1 MKRYSINGVLKPT
14 DSRTIHDEYQGHFLK
29 VSYIQLISG
38 SSVYSKD
45 RIDVEEN
52 GAFRFFLP
60 MQNLITEE
68 SITLEVYAPDG
79 SMLGKQIYS
88 YGSLQAALI
97 TESAPDVSEPLVI
110 KVDPKVIV
118 FNLSS
123 PTTQSLR
130 KINGKVI
137 DLSGEKKGSG
147 LHVIIM
153 VSDDPNAPFS
163 TATFRPVFSAITDK
177 QGYFYGKIDSLTH
190 QQAYGVIA
198 GLESQPLSIPLEEK
212 KLPKNVLLVTDLSAL
227 PEDLAEQCC
236 VPALPDSDELVG
248 SSAFSQDLGGKCI
261 DFTIPNRT
269 LEEFS
274 FYHSVRTTEPEI
286 KGLTIT
292 TKESKKI
299 REELF
304 SISDGLFTLFSN
316 LNNSLST
323 LSLIPYTIDEEKT
336 AAQEEQQVKMYKMS
350 DASSVTAQTTFT
362 AAPVYHLKVALG
374 ARELKVNTRDLLGV
388 KRGIDFTD
396 ILKILAEQEKRKKK
410 LQTLHAKLASAYCG
424 KYGVEEVK
432 SYCETL
438 TANDTLN
445 RKSLQSLLGHIREYA
460 QFVKDS
466 AKLTRALST
475 FISEL
480 DQMIA
485 QPYADHTVITLVENK
500 CEKLIVAIDK
510 ETPESQNQ
518 EEFLGYLRRTVSELS
533 QAKEESSHNFE
544 PCPPAEKQQNMGIM
558 CLLKQY
564 DEIKE
569 TLRNQ
574 SIFSLGE
581 IMSIR
586 SYYDIFLNS
595 ITAFLNLLEEF
606 HSFYRSG
613 ANFMVSLEDD
623 YFLRHYSTI
632 KDSLISTK
640 RQIYRAITKIEEIER
655 AYITNHPGRRELSVE
670 NSIDWDETPTVYENT
685 TIAHG
690 HLLHFKQ
697 QWKADGYSL
706 GDLLYS
712 LPLAPCQEKQIA
724 ILDWD
729 RNERAGRSE
738 NQSVYESLEA
748 EISRDRDISEIINSS
763 FSENINA
770 RSTNKTSST
779 SGGIGGGVGGF
790 ISGIAFGIAGGVSH
804 SGASSTSTASQNSA
818 RNLSGSSLNR
828 LQDNVSQ
835 SASSLR
841 GQRSTVIQTV
851 GQNENLSVQTE
862 VIKNNNHCHA
872 MTVEYFEVLRHYAI
886 EQNLADVQEC
896 LFVPLPMSHFDHA
909 KVLRWSNT
917 LRRGIYGTKLRRGF
931 DAIERI
937 ETNYANSDFPV
948 GSYCDETIEEFSG
961 NFTITFDF
969 KRPYIKSVEEATK
982 TEEYD
987 LSIPFPWFIGKM
999 VFHLEQEVPLSEAE
1013 KDAIFEEQYAPAI
1026 VRSFIETLQ
1035 IDAIADNGAEVRLDL
1050 DYTILST
1057 YRKRA
1062 PLQVSI
1068 ASKSLQNITRRQI
1081 KHLRFRANT
1090 IVTAASK
1097 IILRSGYLHY
1107 RTVHMSEYILRNAH
1121 INNDIINSVEI
1132 HGGFTIVYTT
1142 DAALLYTPMNTN
1154 EQRNPRKEDREAAA
1168 ALIAFLNE
1176 HMEMSHK
1183 LIWGSMDGSRLFGL
1197 LDGYIAPNSGGR
1209 SVASVVE
1216 NKIMGI
1222 VGNNLILKVVPGE
1235 RLDPVF
1241 RGVEDLMGF
1250 YQPTAKPDPFRISVP
1265 TKGVYAES
1273 VMGRCNSCEEIDDS
1287 RHWRFEDAPCGTKPT
1302 AIGTVSTDSRRSD
1315 PGNLQVKDFPTSI
1328 ITMQNAPSA
1337 PDPTGLAAAY
1347 SLLGKSDAF
1356 KDMTGLAGTQS
1367 NAIKALE
1374 TTSKSVTD
1382 LANIAADIQKQQGMK
1397 KDIGK
1402 TLKTIQQA
1410 ETEQQISKDQ
1420 ANKLSYSALS
1430 SLVGEPTNKA
1440 ASLTEQPE
1448 VKELIKAQGAKSQSN
1463 IMLQDGAG
1471 ASIQIKETAT
1481 TGSGS
1486 SFDYTVP
1493 GLVPIIAQPSNMTC
1507 WATVATMMLSWHDN
1521 ATYTIQ
1527 TAMDTAGAKYRT
1539 MFDNNVGLPGAEH
1552 DAFASACGLTAE
1564 PPMSYTISGLRS
1576 LIENHGPLIAVA
1588 DEAPGA
1594 LWAIHARVI
1603 RGIYGDGTV
1612 DGTFLRINDPAGG
1625 RQYTESF
1632 RAFAKK
1638 FEEVAYA
1645 PRLQIMHY

>member
-1 MKRYSINGVLKPT
+1 MTWLAYVASLPSPMGTSWSDLR
-14 DSRTIHDEYQGHFLK
+14 RFH
-29 VSYIQLISG
+29 
-38 SSVYSKD
+38 
-45 RIDVEEN
+45 RIW
-52 GAFRFFLP
+52 
-60 MQNLITEE
+60 
-68 SITLEVYAPDG
+68 
-79 SMLGKQIYS
+79 
-88 YGSLQAALI
+88 
-97 TESAPDVSEPLVI
+97 
-110 KVDPKVIV
+110 
-118 FNLSS
+118 
-123 PTTQSLR
+123 
-130 KINGKVI
+130 
-137 DLSGEKKGSG
+137 
-147 LHVIIM
+147 
-153 VSDDPNAPFS
+153 
-163 TATFRPVFSAITDK
+163 
-177 QGYFYGKIDSLTH
+177 
-190 QQAYGVIA
+190 
-198 GLESQPLSIPLEEK
+198 
-212 KLPKNVLLVTDLSAL
+212 
-227 PEDLAEQCC
+227 
-236 VPALPDSDELVG
+236 
-248 SSAFSQDLGGKCI
+248 GGKCV

-274 FYHSVRTTEPEI
+274 FYHTVRTTEPEI

-292 TKESKKI
+292 TKESRKI

-304 SISDGLFTLFSN
+304 SISDGLFSLFGN

-323 LSLIPYTIDEEKT
+323 LSLIPYAIDEEKT
-336 AAQEEQQVKMYKMS
+336 ASQEEMQLKMFKIA
-350 DASSVTAQTTFT
+350 DTQTVATPSVLT
-362 AAPVYHLKVALG
+362 AAPVYHLKVASG
-374 ARELKVNTRDLLGV
+374 AQELKVNTKDLLGGR
-388 KRGIDFTD
+388 RGIDFSD

-410 LQTLHAKLASAYCG
+410 LQILHAKLAAAYCG
-424 KYGVEEVK
+424 KYGVEEAK

-438 TANDTLN
+438 TSSDSLN
-445 RKSLQSLLGHIREYA
+445 RKTLQSLLGHIREYA
-460 QFVKDS
+460 PFVKNS
-466 AKLTRALST
+466 AKLTRSLST
-475 FISEL
+475 FASEL
-480 DQMIA
+480 DVMIS
-485 QPYADHTVITLVENK
+485 QPYADRDIIALMESK
-500 CEKLIVAIDK
+500 CEKLIVLIDK
-510 ETPESQNQ
+510 ESAESQNQ
-518 EEFLGYLRRTVSELS
+518 EELLGYLRRSVTELS
-533 QAKEESSHNFE
+533 QAKAESSHNFE
-544 PCPPAEKQQNMGIM
+544 PCPPDEKRQNMGIM
-558 CLLKQY
+558 CLLKEY
-564 DEIKE
+564 GEIKE
-569 TLRNQ
+569 TLRNK

-606 HSFYRSG
+606 HTFYRSG
-613 ANFMVSLEDD
+613 ANFMISLEDD
-623 YFLRHYSTI
+623 YFVRHYSTV
-632 KDSLISTK
+632 KDSLISLK
-640 RQIYRAITKIEEIER
+640 RQIYRAIAKIEEIER

-670 NSIDWDETPTVYENT
+670 NSIDWDETPTIYENT

-690 HLLHFKQ
+690 HILHFKQ
-697 QWKADGYSL
+697 KWKADGYSL

-729 RNERAGRSE
+729 RSERAGRSE

-748 EISRDRDISEIINSS
+748 EISRDRDISEIISSS
-763 FSENINA
+763 FTENINA

-779 SGGIGGGVGGF
+779 SGGIGAGIGGF
-790 ISGIAFGIAGGVSH
+790 ISGITFGIAGGVSH

-828 LQDNVSQ
+828 LQDSVSQ

-851 GQNENLSVQTE
+851 GQNENVNVQTE
-862 VIKNNNHCHA
+862 VIRNNNHCHA

-886 EQNLADVQEC
+886 EQELVDVQEC
-896 LFVPLPMSHFDHA
+896 LFVPLPLSHFDHA

-948 GSYCDETIEEFSG
+948 ASYCDETIEEFTG
-961 NFTITFDF
+961 NFTISFDF
-969 KRPYIKSVEEATK
+969 KRPYIKTIEEATK

-999 VFHLEQEVPLSEAE
+999 VFHLEREVPLTEAE

-1035 IDAIADNGAEVRLDL
+1035 IDAIADNGTEVKLDL
-1050 DYTILST
+1050 DYTVLST

-1068 ASKSLQNITRRQI
+1068 ASRSLQNITRRQI

-1090 IVTAASK
+1090 AVTASSK
-1097 IILRSGYLHY
+1097 IILRSAYLHY
-1107 RTVHMSEYILRNAH
+1107 RTAHMSEYILRNGSV
-1121 INNDIINSVEI
+1121 NNDIINTVEI
-1132 HGGFTIVYTT
+1132 QGLFSIVFKT
-1142 DAALLYTPMNTN
+1142 DAALLYTPMNAA

-1176 HMEMSHK
+1176 HLEMSHK

-1241 RGVEDLMGF
+1241 KAVENLIDF
-1250 YQPTAKPDPFRISVP
+1250 YQPTTKPDPFRISVP

-1287 RHWRFEDAPCGTKPT
+1287 RHWRFEDVPCGSKPT
-1302 AIGTVSTDSRRSD
+1302 PIGTVSTDSRRAD
-1315 PGNLQVKDFPTSI
+1315 PGSLQVKDLPTSI
-1328 ITMQNAPSA
+1328 IAMQNAPAA
-1337 PDPTGLAAAY
+1337 PDPTGLNAAF

-1356 KDMTGLAGTQS
+1356 KDMTGLAGTQA
-1367 NAIKALE
+1367 NALGALQ
-1374 TTSKSVTD
+1374 TTSKSVTE
-1382 LANIAADIQKQQGMK
+1382 LATLAADIQKQQGMK

-1410 ETEQQISKDQ
+1410 ESDKQISKDQ

-1430 SLVGEPTNKA
+1430 SLVGEPSIKSE
-1440 ASLTEQPE
+1440 SLTQQPE
-1448 VKELIKAQGAKSQSN
+1448 VKELIKSQSAKPQSN
-1463 IMLQDGAG
+1463 ITVKDGSG
-1471 ASIQIKETAT
+1471 ASLQIKETAT

-1486 SFDYTVP
+1486 AFDYTVP

-1507 WATVATMMLSWHDN
+1507 WATVATMMLSWRN
-1521 ATYTIQ
+1521 NQSFTIQ
-1527 TAMDTAGAKYRT
+1527 AAMDKAGAKYRT
-1539 MFDNNVGLPGAEH
+1539 MFDNNEGLPGSEH
-1552 DAFASACGLTAE
+1552 DAFAAACGLKGE

-1594 LWAIHARVI
+1594 VWAIHARVI
-1603 RGIYGDGTV
+1603 RGIYGDGSL

-1638 FEEVAYA
+1638 YEEVAAA

>member
-1 MKRYSINGVLKPT
+1 MKRYSINGLLRPT
-14 DSRTIHDEYQGHFLK
+14 DGRTIHDEYLGHFLK
-29 VSYIQLISG
+29 VSYIQNLGG

-45 RIDVEEN
+45 RVDVEGN
-52 GAFRFFLP
+52 GQFRFFLP
-60 MQNLITEE
+60 MQELVTEE
-68 SITLEVYAPDG
+68 AITIEIYSPEG
-79 SMLGKQIYS
+79 GMLGRQRYS
-88 YGSLQAALI
+88 YGSLKSALI
-97 TESAPDVSEPLVI
+97 AESAADTTDPLVI

-118 FNLSS
+118 FDLSS
-123 PTTQSLR
+123 PATQSLR
-130 KINGKVI
+130 KVNGKVI

-147 LHVIIM
+147 LQVVIM
-153 VSDDPNAPFS
+153 VSDDPS
-163 TATFRPVFSAITDK
+163 ATFDPVTFNPVFSAITDR
-177 QGYFYGKIDSLTH
+177 QGYFYGKIDSLNH
-190 QQAYGVIA
+190 QQAFGVIA
-198 GLESQPLSIPLEEK
+198 GLESQPVPIPLEAK
-212 KLPKNVLLVTDLSAL
+212 KLPKNILLVTDLSGLSDAAIDHTL
-227 PEDLAEQCC
+227 

-248 SSAFSQDLGGKCI
+248 SSSFSQDLGGKCV
-261 DFTIPNRT
+261 DFTVPNRT

-274 FYHSVRTTEPEI
+274 FYHTVRTTEPEI

-304 SISDGLFTLFSN
+304 SISDGLFSLFGN
-316 LNNSLST
+316 LNNSLNT
-323 LSLIPYTIDEEKT
+323 LSLIPYSIDEEKT
-336 AAQEEQQVKMYKMS
+336 AAQETQTFKLFKMADS
-350 DASSVTAQTTFT
+350 QESAIQPILTA
-362 AAPVYHLKVALG
+362 PPIYHLKVASG
-374 ARELKVNTRDLLGV
+374 AHELKVNTKDLIGT
-388 KRGIDFTD
+388 RGGIDFAD

-410 LQTLHAKLASAYCG
+410 LQTLHAKLAAAYCG
-424 KYGVEEVK
+424 KFGAEEAK

-438 TANDTLN
+438 ASTDSLN
-445 RKSLQSLLGHIREYA
+445 RETLRSLIGHIREYA
-460 QFVKDS
+460 PFVKGN

-475 FISEL
+475 LGSEL

-485 QPYADHTVITLVENK
+485 QPYADRQIIALMEGK
-500 CEKLIVAIDK
+500 CEKLIVSVDK

-518 EEFLGYLRRTVSELS
+518 EELLGYLRRLLSELNG
-533 QAKEESSHNFE
+533 AKENGSLNFE
-544 PCPPAEKQQNMGIM
+544 PCPPAEKRQNMGIK
-558 CLLKQY
+558 CLLQQY
-564 DEIKE
+564 DEIRE
-569 TLRNQ
+569 TLRNKT
-574 SIFSLGE
+574 IFSLGE
-581 IMSIR
+581 ILSIR

-595 ITAFLNLLEEF
+595 ITAFMNLLEEF
-606 HSFYRSG
+606 HTFYRSG
-613 ANFMVSLEDD
+613 SNFMISLDDD
-623 YFLRHYSTI
+623 YFVRHYSSI
-632 KDSLISTK
+632 KDSLIAAK

-690 HLLHFKQ
+690 HILHFKQ
-697 QWKADGYSL
+697 KWKADGYSL

-738 NQSVYESLEA
+738 NQNVYESIEA
-748 EISRDRDISEIINSS
+748 QISRDRDISEIINSS
-763 FSENINA
+763 FTENINA
-770 RSTNKTSST
+770 RSTNSTSST
-779 SGGIGGGVGGF
+779 SGGVGAGVGGF
-790 ISGIAFGIAGGVSH
+790 IYGIAFGIAGGVSH
-804 SGASSTSTASQNSA
+804 SGASSTSTASQSSA
-818 RNLSGSSLNR
+818 RNLAAGSFNR
-828 LQDNVSQ
+828 LQDSISQ
-835 SASSLR
+835 SASSVR

-851 GQNENLSVQTE
+851 GQNENLNVMTE
-862 VIKNNNHCHA
+862 VIRNNNHCHA

-886 EQNLADVQEC
+886 EQELADVQEC
-896 LFVPLPMSHFDHA
+896 LYVPLPMSHFDHA
-909 KVLRWSNT
+909 KVLRWNNT
-917 LRRGIYGTKLRRGF
+917 LRRGIRGAKLQRGF

-937 ETNYANSDFPV
+937 ETNYANADFPV
-948 GSYCDETIEEFSG
+948 GSYCDENIEEFSG
-961 NFTITFDF
+961 HFTITFDF
-969 KRPYIKSVEEATK
+969 KRPYIKTIEEATK

-987 LSIPFPWFIGKM
+987 LSIPFPWFFGRM
-999 VFHLEQEVPLSEAE
+999 VFHLEREVPLTEAE

-1035 IDAIADNGAEVRLDL
+1035 IDGIADNGSEVKLDL
-1050 DYTILST
+1050 DYTILSN
-1057 YRKRA
+1057 YRKGA

-1068 ASKSLQNITRRQI
+1068 ASRSLQNITRRQI

-1090 IVTAASK
+1090 TVTSASK
-1097 IILRSGYLHY
+1097 IILRTAYLHY
-1107 RTVHMSEYILRNAH
+1107 RTAHMNGSILRNDR
-1121 INNDIINSVEI
+1121 INNDIMNTLQIQSI
-1132 HGGFTIVYTT
+1132 FAIVTVT
-1142 DAALLYTPMNTN
+1142 DAALLYTPMNAA

-1176 HMEMSHK
+1176 HLEMSHK

-1241 RGVEDLMGF
+1241 KSVEDLMEF
-1250 YQPTAKPDPFRISVP
+1250 YHPTTKPDPFRISVP

-1287 RHWRFEDAPCGTKPT
+1287 RHWRFEDAPCGSKPT

-1315 PGNLQVKDFPTSI
+1315 PGNLQVKDLPTSI
-1328 ITMQNAPSA
+1328 IAMQNAPSA
-1337 PDPTGLAAAY
+1337 PDPTGLGAAF
-1347 SLLGKSDAF
+1347 SLLGKGDAF
-1356 KDMTGLAGTQS
+1356 KDMTGLAGTQA
-1367 NAIKALE
+1367 NTIKALE

-1382 LANIAADIQKQQGMK
+1382 LAKIAADIQKQQAMQ

-1410 ETEQQISKDQ
+1410 ESEQQISKDQ

-1430 SLVGEPTNKA
+1430 SLVGEPSKKNE
-1440 ASLTEQPE
+1440 SLTQQPE
-1448 VKELIKAQGAKSQSN
+1448 VKELIKAQSAKPQSN
-1463 IMLQDGAG
+1463 ITLQDGSG
-1471 ASIQIKETAT
+1471 ASLQIKETAT

-1493 GLVPIIAQPSNMTC
+1493 GLVPILAQPSNMTC

-1521 ATYTIQ
+1521 ASYTIQ
-1527 TAMDTAGAKYRT
+1527 SAMDKAGAKYRT
-1539 MFDNNVGLPGAEH
+1539 MFDNNQGLPGSDH
-1552 DAFASACGLTAE
+1552 DAFAAACGLKGE
-1564 PPMSYTISGLRS
+1564 PPMSYTVSGLRS

-1594 LWAIHARVI
+1594 VWAIHARVI
-1603 RGIYGDGTV
+1603 RGIYGDGSI

-1638 FEEVAYA
+1638 FEEVAAA